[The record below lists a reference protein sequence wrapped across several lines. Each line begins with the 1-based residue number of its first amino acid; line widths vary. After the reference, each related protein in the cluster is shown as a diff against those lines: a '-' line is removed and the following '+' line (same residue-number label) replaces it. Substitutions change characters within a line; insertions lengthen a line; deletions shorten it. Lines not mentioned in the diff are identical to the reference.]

1 MDNELKLLG
10 KALLSV
16 QKFEFA
22 FYGLATHFPKQNNND
37 WNGENFLRGDSS
49 QFKMTL
55 GGLKNAYGE
64 KFLLS
69 NSDLDKLLTDRNTLC
84 HNYFRLVHADI
95 NNAEKLDDPIKFL
108 EDLIELSNRYTSAI
122 SGLMAII
129 LIDKNKIHKLTKIQ
143 SKHILIY
150 DEVVRQTV
158 IEKEITKILLRMK
171 DALEQ
176 DSILEFLSDRKL
188 NELLELISLH
198 PNEHFGE
205 SLQKSFFDTD
215 LMNELNLLKEALENK

>member
-22 FYGLATHFPKQNNND
+22 FYGLVTHFPKQNNND

-129 LIDKNKIHKLTKIQ
+129 LIDKNKIDKLTKIQ

-150 DEVVRQTV
+150 NEVVRQTV
-158 IEKEITKILLRMK
+158 IEKEITKILLQMK

-176 DSILEFLSDRKL
+176 NNPIMALVELSDLCGAMEAFLQKYHPSIHMSH
-188 NELLELISLH
+188 LLEMSKAT
-198 PNEHFGE
+198 
-205 SLQKSFFDTD
+205 KSAFNDGTRS
-215 LMNELNLLKEALENK
+215 